1 VSSHSGLD
9 ADETMTVERL
19 LAFSAAWNRAA
30 LDEVMS
36 FFTEDCVFLP
46 SVEAVPNEAFRGRAA
61 VAREFARIFERDGH
75 FESRSGLHLVCG
87 DFGYCEWSLVV
98 TEDGR
103 EVEVRGCDFFV
114 FSGGLIARKDAFRK
128 TRSGSR

>member
-1 VSSHSGLD
+1 MSSHSGLD
-9 ADETMTVERL
+9 ADKVMTVERL
-19 LAFSAAWNRAA
+19 LAFSEAWNRAA

-46 SVEAVPNEAFRGRAA
+46 SVEELPNEEFRGRAA
-61 VAREFARIFERDGH
+61 VAGEFARIFERDAH
-75 FESRSGLHLVCG
+75 FESRSGLHFVCG
-87 DFGYCEWSLVV
+87 DFGYCEWSLVA

-103 EVEVRGCDFFV
+103 EVEIRGCDFFR
-114 FSGGLIARKDAFRK
+114 FSGGLIAKKDAFRK